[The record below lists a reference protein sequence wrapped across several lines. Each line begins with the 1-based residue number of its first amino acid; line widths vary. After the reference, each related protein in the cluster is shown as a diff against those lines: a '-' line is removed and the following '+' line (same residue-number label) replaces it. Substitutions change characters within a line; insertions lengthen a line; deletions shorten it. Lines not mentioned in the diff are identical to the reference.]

1 MIAEGGV
8 LDVYFEDSI
17 EILLSDPEAFRE
29 EAALEALRESGVDL
43 GDGEDESVEVS
54 AFQYNVF

>member
-1 MIAEGGV
+1 LIAEGGV

>member
-1 MIAEGGV
+1 M
-8 LDVYFEDSI
+8 YFEDSI

-54 AFQYNVF
+54 AFQSNVF